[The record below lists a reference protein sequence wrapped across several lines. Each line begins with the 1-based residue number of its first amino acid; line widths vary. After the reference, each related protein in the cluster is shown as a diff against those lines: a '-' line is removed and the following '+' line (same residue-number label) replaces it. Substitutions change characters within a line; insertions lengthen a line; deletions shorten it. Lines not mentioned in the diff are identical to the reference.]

1 MPAVVQPG
9 PAVAA
14 GGAAAGPGA
23 LAARRGA
30 HVRRAQNYLRAI
42 PATHLRDHPVC
53 DLFTDEVLE
62 PCECTVYNFCRLI
75 RLIQRRKFVTSFLG
89 NQNRKYSR
97 KRKCIFITSLLAW
110 GIRFIRNLI

>member
-14 GGAAAGPGA
+14 GGAVAGPGA

-30 HVRRAQNYLRAI
+30 HVRSAQNYLRAI

-62 PCECTVYNFCRLI
+62 SCECTVNLSRI
-75 RLIQRRKFVTSFLG
+75 ISLIQRRKFVTRFL
-89 NQNRKYSR
+89 RKSEP
-97 KRKCIFITSLLAW
+97 KIF
-110 GIRFIRNLI
+110 